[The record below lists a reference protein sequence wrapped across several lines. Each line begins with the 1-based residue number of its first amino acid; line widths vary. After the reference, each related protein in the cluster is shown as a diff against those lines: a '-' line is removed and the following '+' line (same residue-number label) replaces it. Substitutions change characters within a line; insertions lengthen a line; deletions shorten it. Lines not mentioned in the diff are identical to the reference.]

1 MLPYFYGYFC
11 RKALISLAYAY
22 QDIIVFVILHTCI
35 MVSCGIIG
43 TQVITIPPNVTTDQY
58 NNNYSSLPHMIYLT
72 YVLSSYDAWPDY

>member
-1 MLPYFYGYFC
+1 
-11 RKALISLAYAY
+11 
-22 QDIIVFVILHTCI
+22 

-43 TQVITIPPNVTTDQY
+43 TQVITIPPNVKTDQY